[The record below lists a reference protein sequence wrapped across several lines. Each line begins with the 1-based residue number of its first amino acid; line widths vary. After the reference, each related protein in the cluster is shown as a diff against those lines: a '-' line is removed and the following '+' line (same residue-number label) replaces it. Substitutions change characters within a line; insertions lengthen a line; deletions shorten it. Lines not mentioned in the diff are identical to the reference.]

1 MSGHAVLS
9 AQMQHIGQ
17 VAAFKWL
24 QRQPKLT
31 HIIQRHMVRIRNACR
46 SSLGRKS
53 PIKILAQRLDPA
65 SCASLPF
72 KNDRL
77 EAQFAKL
84 VGAGKTRQS
93 SAHNDHFSL
102 CFGRAN
108 KHCWSEGRCCCRCQ
122 EIPPVH
128 HYFILISCFP
138 ETKQL
143 HHTSIEKLYIRA
155 LITHGKITD
164 VRWCPLSK

>member
-1 MSGHAVLS
+1 
-9 AQMQHIGQ
+9 
-17 VAAFKWL
+17 
-24 QRQPKLT
+24 
-31 HIIQRHMVRIRNACR
+31 MVRIRNACR
-46 SSLGRKS
+46 SGLGRKS

-84 VGAGKTRQS
+84 VGAGETRQS

-102 CFGRAN
+102 RFGRAT
-108 KHCWSEGRCCCRCQ
+108 KRCRTERRSRRCGQ
-122 EIPPVH
+122 ETPPIH
-128 HYFILISCFP
+128 HASSSSLASL

-143 HHTSIEKLYIRA
+143 HHTSIEKLSPHSA
-155 LITHGKITD
+155 E
-164 VRWCPLSK
+164 LSFLLRKDGFGFREADWLR

>member
-1 MSGHAVLS
+1 
-9 AQMQHIGQ
+9 
-17 VAAFKWL
+17 
-24 QRQPKLT
+24 
-31 HIIQRHMVRIRNACR
+31 MVRIRNACR
-46 SSLGRKS
+46 SGLGRKS

-93 SAHNDHFSL
+93 SAHNDHSSL
-102 CFGRAN
+102 PLGRAN
-108 KHCWSEGRCCCRCQ
+108 KHCRSEGRCCCPFQ

-128 HYFILISCFP
+128 HYFILSLAFL

-143 HHTSIEKLYIRA
+143 HHTSIGKLYIRA
-155 LITHGKITD
+155 L
-164 VRWCPLSK
+164 